1 MSNWKSWIYFIQIDY
16 LLNRTQH
23 VVAVQT
29 VTKAEFRS
37 PQTHEFEA
45 MQKIIPAVQA
55 KGMSG
60 ILHANVIT
68 SGILC
73 CIPIIL

>member
-1 MSNWKSWIYFIQIDY
+1 M
-16 LLNRTQH
+16 
-23 VVAVQT
+23 VAVQT

-73 CIPIIL
+73 CIPIIM